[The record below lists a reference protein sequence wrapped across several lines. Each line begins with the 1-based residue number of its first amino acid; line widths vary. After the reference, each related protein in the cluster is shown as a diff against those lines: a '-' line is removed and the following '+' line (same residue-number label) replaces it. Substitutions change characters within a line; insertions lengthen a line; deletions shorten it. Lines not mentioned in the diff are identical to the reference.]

1 MGEIKI
7 VKKIVLPLVVGQALV
22 FYSKDGAKLQ
32 TFPKRID
39 GIICRDKGIEVTFT
53 TTNSTYRGLI
63 PMSGPLTEYVVGQ
76 EIIRGS
82 KVVNTS
88 NEYETIEDITEIRT
102 DGIIARTGTGFFKGL
117 ISLT

>member
-39 GIICRDKGIEVTFT
+39 GIICRTSRGFIDKDKQKKAIE
-53 TTNSTYRGLI
+53 NN
-63 PMSGPLTEYVVGQ
+63 Q
-76 EIIRGS
+76 
-82 KVVNTS
+82 
-88 NEYETIEDITEIRT
+88 
-102 DGIIARTGTGFFKGL
+102 
-117 ISLT
+117 